1 VTRSWP
7 LALACFLLV
16 STAMAQTKIAVVD
29 VQGAILQTEDGL
41 RAAAGLK
48 RYTESRQAD
57 LDKRQ
62 EDLMKEQD
70 DLRKQ
75 ARVLSRRSIQ
85 RRSEHWQRRMVEV
98 QSKFIEYNKQL
109 QKKQADMMGPLMR
122 KLFRAIR
129 RAAGR
134 RGVDVVIDKAAVPY
148 ASSDLDLTDMVVQL
162 YNSGDVGEDEPE
174 KKPAPA
180 EEKK

>member
-1 VTRSWP
+1 VTT
-7 LALACFLLV
+7 ALAE
-16 STAMAQTKIAVVD
+16 TKIAVVD

-41 RAAAGLK
+41 KAAASLK

-62 EDLMKEQD
+62 EDLLKEQD

-75 ARVLSRRSIQ
+75 ARILSRRAIQ

-109 QKKQADMMGPLMR
+109 QKRQAEFMSPLMN
-122 KLFRAIR
+122 KLFRVIR
-129 RAAGR
+129 RAASRKGF
-134 RGVDVVIDKAAVPY
+134 DMVVDKAAVPY
-148 ASSDLDLTDMVVQL
+148 AASDLDLTDVVVQM
-162 YNSGDVGEDEPE
+162 YNAGDVGEEEEKKPEPE
-174 KKPAPA
+174 KK
-180 EEKK
+180 

>member
-1 VTRSWP
+1 MRPSAAC
-7 LALACFLLV
+7 LALAVFAV
-16 STAMAQTKIAVVD
+16 VATAAADTKLAVVD

-41 RAAAGLK
+41 RAAASLK

-57 LDKRQ
+57 LDDRQ
-62 EDLMKEQD
+62 EALLKEQD

-75 ARVLSRRSIQ
+75 ARVLSRRAIQ

-109 QKKQADMMGPLMR
+109 QKKQADLMSPLMR
-122 KLFRAIR
+122 KLFGVIR
-129 RAAGR
+129 RAASK

-148 ASSDLDLTDMVVQL
+148 ASSDLDLTDMVVQM
-162 YNSGDVGEDEPE
+162 YNSGEGGDEEEKKPEPE
-174 KKPAPA
+174 KK
-180 EEKK
+180 